1 MHNTVVPTVGFES
14 TQHGGNVGAG
24 HGVVGVVD
32 EAEGLGLAVVAVV
45 IDFIDGGEGERSLE
59 STVGEHDV
67 DVAENFSAH
76 QTGGEAG

>member
-1 MHNTVVPTVGFES
+1 MGRAVGFER
-14 TQHGGNVGAG
+14 TEHGGNVGVG

-45 IDFIDGGEGERSLE
+45 INFIDGGKGERLME

-67 DVAENFSAH
+67 DVAEDFRAH
-76 QTGGEAG
+76 